1 MSSMMTHK
9 TTKPKSQVLDV
20 ATSPV
25 KAKLSKLERD
35 TQDVISKTAFYL
47 ESAKSLNKDSGLQ
60 RELESDLLTLRQE
73 MRKLRR
79 WRNGSTSCTQSN
91 CDNLLNLLSKT
102 ELRLLNCKA
111 NTLTQDV
118 VEIDDVTLILDESS
132 TNVRHNM
139 DDDIQILSQKLKSLR
154 LQNEK
159 PVANRDVNA
168 VTLFKECNT
177 LVEELQE
184 TVDHL

>member
-1 MSSMMTHK
+1 MTHK
-9 TTKPKSQVLDV
+9 TPQHSQVMDIT
-20 ATSPV
+20 TSPV
-25 KAKLSKLERD
+25 KARLSKLEKD
-35 TQDVISKTAFYL
+35 MQDVISKTAFYL
-47 ESAKSLNKDSGLQ
+47 EKAKSTNKDSGLQ

-79 WRNGSTSCTQSN
+79 WRNGSTTCTQSN

-118 VEIDDVTLILDESS
+118 VEIDDVILILDEPSNS
-132 TNVRHNM
+132 VRQNM
-139 DDDIQILSQKLKSLR
+139 DEDIQLLSQKLKNLR
-154 LQNEK
+154 LMSEK
-159 PVANRDVNA
+159 PIANRDA
-168 VTLFKECNT
+168 GFVTLFKECNS

-184 TVDHL
+184 TIDHL